1 MLMNEGLVIK
11 RAHYCFSPE
20 TMRRNKRIK
29 TASDLAGLEEYFQK
43 QDHQNHEGIAIRP
56 VNYWNTSKEAFIE
69 RILEGEQSYRAAA
82 VGRPGQKASGD
93 LAEHLIVA
101 PDEMAF
107 FSEDEEGFIER
118 CVVEDVCRDSPAA
131 TVRHLNPKTGRMEL
145 HVAVGSF
152 TQDFPARLRVSEIR
166 RRYGADYLM
175 ILQDC
180 GERVLDQINEARR
193 TRNETPV
200 RTLGTIR
207 ANHLKNLVGVLFEE
221 AFPSS
226 RPVKTTDDIVD
237 LLRRTSWR
245 IVKKSKTRVDILT
258 PYTERP
264 ISLLWE
270 EVLSWTQHELEF
282 MTRERVK
289 AKCDERLAE
298 REDLKQESVL
308 PER

>member
-1 MLMNEGLVIK
+1 MNEGLIIK
-11 RAHYCFSPE
+11 RAHYCFCPE

-29 TASDLAGLEEYFQK
+29 TASDLAGLENYFQA
-43 QDHQNHEGIAIRP
+43 QDHLNHEGIAIRP
-56 VNYWNTSKEAFIE
+56 VTYWNTSKGRFIE
-69 RILEGEQSYRAAA
+69 RILGGERSYRAAA

-118 CVVEDVCRDSPAA
+118 CVVENVCRDSPAA
-131 TVRHLNPKTGRMEL
+131 TVRHSNPKTGRMEL

-152 TQDFPARLRVSEIR
+152 TGDFPARLRVTELR

-180 GERVLDQINEARR
+180 GERIMDHINEARR

-226 RPVKTTDDIVD
+226 HPVETTDDIVD

-245 IVKKSKTRVDILT
+245 IAKKSKTRVDLLT
-258 PYTERP
+258 PYADRP

-270 EVLSWTQHELEF
+270 DILSWTRHEMEF
-282 MTRERVK
+282 MTREREK
-289 AKCDERLAE
+289 ARRDDRLAE
-298 REDLKQESVL
+298 REDGKHGPVL